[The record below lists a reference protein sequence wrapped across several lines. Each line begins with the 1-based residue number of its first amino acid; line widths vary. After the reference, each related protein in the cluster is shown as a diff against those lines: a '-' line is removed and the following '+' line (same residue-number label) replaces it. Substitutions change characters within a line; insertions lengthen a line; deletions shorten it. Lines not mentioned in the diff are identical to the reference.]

1 MLLIT
6 YSAVAFPFF
15 GMQQEP
21 NAIGT
26 GTGVDTNNPIAT
38 TVSAEPALFPSLM
51 IVDVYAHLLLIV
63 FLCNVAGAECRRHRY
78 GW

>member
-26 GTGVDTNNPIAT
+26 GTGGDTNNLIAA
-38 TVSAEPALFPSLM
+38 TVSAEPAIFLFF
-51 IVDVYAHLLLIV
+51 DD
-63 FLCNVAGAECRRHRY
+63 C
-78 GW
+78 